1 MSADATLRLPESS
14 RARRDRGRSTLV
26 TLVIDNIQSMTR
38 RDPPELWDTS
48 ARMSL
53 SLVPVVGGA
62 LQIIWED
69 VRAHHQARLAKTIEE
84 VADATGVDELQRRL
98 GEDPEVEAL
107 FLQGLDV
114 ATRTGLEAKRR
125 LMSRVIAAA
134 VLDEAQV
141 EESQLLV
148 FALRDLD
155 APHVRALARLWEAQ
169 EGADPGPSVSLAERR
184 QLISQAVSAAAG
196 REPSPVI
203 VALHRVD
210 AVRSTGLTIG
220 GLGTGEVTEFG
231 QRLLEDLRAAD
242 NDHVAENIVDG
253 L

>member
-1 MSADATLRLPESS
+1 M
-14 RARRDRGRSTLV
+14 G
-26 TLVIDNIQSMTR
+26 
-38 RDPPELWDTS
+38 
-48 ARMSL
+48 L

-69 VRAHHQARLAKTIEE
+69 VRAHHQARLARTIEE
-84 VADATGVDELQRRL
+84 VAEATGLDELRRRL

-125 LMSRVIAAA
+125 LMARVIAAA
-134 VLDEAQV
+134 VLDDARV
-141 EESQLLV
+141 EEGQLLV

-169 EGADPGPSVSLAERR
+169 AGADPGPSAILAERKEV
-184 QLISQAVSAAAG
+184 ISNAVSAAAA
-196 REPSPVI
+196 REPGPVI

-210 AVRSTGLTIG
+210 AVRATGLTIG
-220 GLGTGEVTEFG
+220 GVGTGEVTEFG
-231 QRLLEDLRAAD
+231 QLLLEDLRAAD
-242 NDHVAENIVDG
+242 KDHLADDSVDG